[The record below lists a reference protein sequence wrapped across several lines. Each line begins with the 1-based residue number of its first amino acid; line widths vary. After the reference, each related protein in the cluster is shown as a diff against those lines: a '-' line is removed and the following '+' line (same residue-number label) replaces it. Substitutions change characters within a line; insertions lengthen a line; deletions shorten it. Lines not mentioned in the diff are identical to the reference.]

1 MRILK
6 TLFAALFLAS
16 ASLALAADPVEGK
29 DYETL
34 NPPRATDSP
43 GKIEVTEFFWYG
55 CGHCYQFETTL
66 NQWVKTLPK
75 DVSFRHVPGVARPW
89 LPGGKLF
96 YTLEAMGLEDKLRAQ
111 IFNAVHESR
120 ELHPGKESDFADW
133 LAKKGVDAKKFTDT
147 YSSFTV
153 QSKMKRAEQ
162 LNTDYRIGSVPSL
175 VINGRYSIIQPN
187 VMSPERFVAVANG
200 LVAKARAEQGRK

>member
-16 ASLALAADPVEGK
+16 ASLVLAADPVEGK
-29 DYETL
+29 DYMTL
-34 NPPRATDSP
+34 NPPRTTDSP

-55 CGHCYQFETTL
+55 CSHCYQFETTL

-75 DVSFRHVPGVARPW
+75 DVSFRHVPGAARPW
-89 LPGGKLF
+89 LPGAKLF
-96 YTLEAMGLEDKLRAQ
+96 YALEAMGLEDKLRAQ
-111 IFNAVHESR
+111 IFNAIHASQ
-120 ELHPGKESDFADW
+120 ELHPLREDGFPDW

-147 YSSFTV
+147 YGSFTV
-153 QSKMKRAEQ
+153 QSKIKRAEQ
-162 LNTDYRIGSVPSL
+162 LNADYRISGVPSV
-175 VINGRYSIIQPN
+175 VINGRYSIIEPSA
-187 VMSPERFVAVANG
+187 MSPERFVAVANG